1 MFSEMYLSSA
11 AASGSLVDSVTV
23 NEINEALSYDFGV
36 DLFEDEIDQVIFQTN
51 TFLTEPGFLAQGSGP
66 FWYIMNFC
74 MLLGSIFAI
83 LVGASMAYKM
93 MYKGEAFDPLKILR
107 VFAIS
112 MVMMLWYSGFLDS
125 LAYAPNCIGS
135 YCAELYHN
143 EEEVVRGT
151 YENVCK
157 LLRARDENMYK
168 TEGKARGASTTMENS
183 TAASGQSVNV
193 KSEQTATNRAQENT
207 VRAST
212 VGIMILIDKI
222 AFISAVIGY
231 RVAWWAT
238 IFCQQI
244 LLGILTIFGP
254 LLWAFSL
261 VPKFEGSWAKWLSR
275 YLTVHMF
282 GAMLYFVGFYIL
294 LLYDVVLTLQY
305 DQLSAI
311 NFNQTDDN
319 TQFIGYLKEFFFT
332 AGYMVAASAVSMK
345 CISMVPELAAWII
358 PEGDSTFSAR
368 SFAEGVGGAIK
379 SKLPI

>member
-1 MFSEMYLSSA
+1 MFQEMFLSSA
-11 AASGSLVDSVTV
+11 AAGGITDSLSVSD
-23 NEINEALSYDFGV
+23 INEALSYDFGV
-36 DLFEDEIDQVIFQTN
+36 DLFEDEIDAVIFQTN
-51 TFLTEPGFLAQGSGP
+51 TFLTEPGFLDQGSGP

-74 MLLGSIFAI
+74 MLLGAIFSII
-83 LVGASMAYKM
+83 VGAGMAYKM
-93 MYKGEAFDPLKILR
+93 MYKGEAFDPMKILR
-107 VFAIS
+107 IFGIS
-112 MVMMLWYSGFLDS
+112 MVMMLWYSGFLDA

-143 EEEVVRGT
+143 EEEVVRKT
-151 YENVCK
+151 YEEVCK
-157 LLRARDENMYK
+157 LLRARDENMYR
-168 TEGKARGASTTMENS
+168 TEGSANG
-183 TAASGQSVNV
+183 AASAMAKSDAAAGGSTDV
-193 KSEQTATNRAQENT
+193 KSEQQANNKAHENSARAT
-207 VRAST
+207 T

-222 AFISAVIGY
+222 AFIGAVIGY

-261 VPKFEGSWAKWLSR
+261 VPKFEGCWAKWLSR

-294 LLYDVVLTLQY
+294 LLFDVVLTLQY
-305 DQLSAI
+305 DQLAAI

-319 TQFIGYLKEFFFT
+319 TQFVGYLKEFFFT
-332 AGYMVAASAVSMK
+332 AGYMVAASAVSLK

-368 SFAEGVGGAIK
+368 SFADGVSGAIK